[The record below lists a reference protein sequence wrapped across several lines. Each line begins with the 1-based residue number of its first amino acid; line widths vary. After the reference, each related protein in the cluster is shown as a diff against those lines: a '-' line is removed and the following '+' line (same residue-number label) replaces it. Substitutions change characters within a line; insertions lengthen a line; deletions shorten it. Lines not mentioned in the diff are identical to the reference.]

1 MMKRGKYVCKTL
13 KAIRKQVADANE
25 IQYEPTE
32 CTYEGDCLG
41 TCPKCE
47 QEVRY
52 IERQLNIRRALG
64 KAVSVAGV
72 AMGLGLSAA
81 PVQSLAQE
89 SYVKDADSTTVEAF
103 REVKI
108 VSLLK
113 KGEQGIVV
121 RGRVIIAEDKEP
133 GIGASIIRKH
143 SKKGTVTNT
152 EGIFAIEVPVGCE
165 IEVAYIGMKRVTFT
179 VTEGMSNIEVV
190 LENDEDVLF
199 DEVTVGVV
207 CRDSYDDVYRL
218 Y

>member
-1 MMKRGKYVCKTL
+1 MKRGKYVCKTL
-13 KAIRKQVADANE
+13 KAIRKQIADANE
-25 IQYEPTE
+25 IEYEPTE
-32 CTYEGDCLG
+32 CTYEGDCTG

-52 IERQLNIRRALG
+52 IERQLDIRRALG

-89 SYVKDADSTTVEAF
+89 SYVKDADSTAVEAL
-103 REVKI
+103 REVKV

-121 RGRVIIAEDKEP
+121 RGRVIDAEDKEP
-133 GIGASIIRKH
+133 VIGASIIRKH
-143 SKKGTVTNT
+143 SRKGLTTDL
-152 EGIFAIEVPVGCE
+152 EGAFAIEVPVGCE
-165 IEVAYIGMKRVTFT
+165 IEVAYVGMKKVTFT
-179 VTEGMSNIEVV
+179 VAEGMSNIEVV

>member
-1 MMKRGKYVCKTL
+1 MKRGKQVCKTL
-13 KAIRKQVADANE
+13 KQIRKQVADANE

-32 CTYEGDCLG
+32 CHYEGDCLG

-52 IERQLNIRRALG
+52 IERHLNIRRALG

-72 AMGLGLSAA
+72 AMGLGLSAV

-89 SYVKDADSTTVEAF
+89 SFVKDADSTAVEAL

-113 KGEQGIVV
+113 KGEKGIVV

-143 SKKGTVTNT
+143 SKKGTVTNA
-152 EGIFAIEVPVGCE
+152 EGLFAMEVPVGCQ
-165 IEVAYIGMKRVTFT
+165 IEVAYIGMKKVTFT
-179 VTEGMSNIEVV
+179 VTEGMSNIEVAM
-190 LENDEDVLF
+190 ENDKDALMGDVI
-199 DEVTVGVV
+199 VGVV
-207 CRDSYDDVYRL
+207 CRNSYDDVYRL

>member
-1 MMKRGKYVCKTL
+1 MKRGKQVCKTL
-13 KAIRKQVADANE
+13 KQIRKQVADANE

-72 AMGLGLSAA
+72 AMGLGLSAV

-89 SYVKDADSTTVEAF
+89 SFVKDADSTAVEAL

-113 KGEQGIVV
+113 KGEKGIVV

-143 SKKGTVTNT
+143 SKKGTVTNA
-152 EGIFAIEVPVGCE
+152 EGLFAMEVPVGCQ
-165 IEVAYIGMKRVTFT
+165 IEVAYIGMKKVTFT
-179 VTEGMSNIEVV
+179 VTEGMSNIEVAM
-190 LENDEDVLF
+190 ENDKDALMGDVI
-199 DEVTVGVV
+199 VGVV
-207 CRDSYDDVYRL
+207 CRNSYDDVYRL